1 VVPWLAV
8 AVVVQVAALEVVRRT
23 FVGTARGQLL
33 DSAALAGNV
42 IGQRH
47 VEGLVETV
55 LGALTV
61 ASLAA
66 TTVAIGFVALARG
79 RVLLAGA
86 AVLLVAGANLTTQ
99 LLKSLVH
106 RPELGV
112 DVERAAAGNSLPSG
126 HTTVAA
132 SVAVALVLVLPPR
145 LRGLAALVGAGYAAL
160 AGVATVSA
168 GWHRPSDVV
177 ASLLVVG
184 AWTAV
189 AGVLIGLLDRGG
201 GGPDPAPHRFALAV
215 LVATGLALLAVAAVT
230 MVATDRVLP
239 APAELLSRGRLLT
252 AYAGSAA
259 GIAGVTCL
267 VSALAL
273 TTGQLTV
280 PAREREPGPGAGP
293 RAGHPAR
300 RPPAP
305 VRPR

>member
-8 AVVVQVAALEVVRRT
+8 AVVVQVAALEVVRRS

-66 TTVAIGFVALARG
+66 ATVAIGFVALARG
-79 RVLLAGA
+79 RVVLAGA

-112 DVERAAAGNSLPSG
+112 DLERAVAGNSLPSG

-145 LRGLAALVGAGYAAL
+145 LRGLAGLVGAGYAAL

-189 AGVLIGLLDRGG
+189 AGVLVGLLDRG
-201 GGPDPAPHRFALAV
+201 GGPDPAPHRFAIAV

-273 TTGQLTV
+273 TTGQLAV
-280 PAREREPGPGAGP
+280 PAREREPGPRAGP